1 MGNAYTL
8 VIDNQGISE
17 NAKLIPY
24 QTRWC
29 TVERITQNRQDG
41 TVEVLVD
48 CVYTASISVSLMA
61 FDWA

>member
-1 MGNAYTL
+1 MGSAYTL

-17 NAKLIPY
+17 NAKLLPY

-48 CVYTASISVSLMA
+48 CVYTANISVSLMA
-61 FDWA
+61 FEWA